1 MMRALRRW
9 CVSFGGGDEGVDESS
24 LGHLHLALMLLA
36 LLHFLKVHTQ
46 IGTLLLSEVLVFGKK
61 NEKQSY
67 HITIGYR
74 GNEKREVSLGALV
87 WVEENEKH
95 KWAWGVC
102 ISLGYGLSTMDLACK
117 LIDRKRGETA
127 VSQFGHYAMQS
138 LSHSRLLD
146 HTNATALI
154 PFRNLPS
161 IIRTF
166 WSTNAG
172 IRGTKPR
179 RMEKRDENQ
188 KSVAVES
195 TKRLNNPRVDKLQQ
209 LVHKDSTD
217 GWEKSWEQGVTPW
230 DLGQPTPILVHLH
243 QTGALPKGR
252 ALVPGCGSGY
262 DVAAIACPERY
273 VVGLD
278 ISDIAIKK
286 AVELSSPLPNAS
298 YFNFLKAD
306 FFTWSPSELF
316 DLIFDYTFFCA
327 IEPDMRLAWA
337 QRIRDILKPGGE
349 LITLMFP
356 ISDHVGGPPFK
367 VSISDYEEVL
377 LPMGFRAVSIVDNE
391 LAIGPRKGR
400 EKLGR
405 WKRSLAQCSL

>member
-1 MMRALRRW
+1 
-9 CVSFGGGDEGVDESS
+9 
-24 LGHLHLALMLLA
+24 
-36 LLHFLKVHTQ
+36 
-46 IGTLLLSEVLVFGKK
+46 
-61 NEKQSY
+61 
-67 HITIGYR
+67 
-74 GNEKREVSLGALV
+74 
-87 WVEENEKH
+87 
-95 KWAWGVC
+95 
-102 ISLGYGLSTMDLACK
+102 
-117 LIDRKRGETA
+117 
-127 VSQFGHYAMQS
+127 
-138 LSHSRLLD
+138 
-146 HTNATALI
+146 
-154 PFRNLPS
+154 
-161 IIRTF
+161 
-166 WSTNAG
+166 
-172 IRGTKPR
+172 
-179 RMEKRDENQ
+179 MEKRDENQ

-195 TKRLNNPRVDKLQQ
+195 TTRLNNPRVDKLQQ
-209 LVHKDSTD
+209 LVHNDSTD

-252 ALVPGCGSGY
+252 SLVPGCGSGY

-286 AVELSSPLPNAS
+286 AVELSSSLPNAS

-337 QRIRDILKPGGE
+337 QRIRDILKSGGE

-356 ISDHVGGPPFK
+356 ISDRVGGPPFK
-367 VSISDYEEVL
+367 VSILDYEEVL